1 MVRFRRTEYVWLAM
15 IAGMICLALPAC
27 AQMDKDFR
35 LPEDSGVVDVK
46 RDFGAAGDGVT
57 DDTEAIRKAIA
68 FAFDKTGRYASPAF
82 VYFPAGTYLVTG
94 PLESKVEEHGWS
106 GGWRAGMLLVGESQ
120 SKSII
125 KLADNAEGYS
135 DPENPRWVVASGSE
149 SDKRTKAG
157 DKPLDGGGNRAFR
170 HSVIN
175 LTIDTGKGNPSAI
188 ALDYVANNRGTV
200 RDVTLR
206 SGDGAGYC
214 GLRLERH
221 WPGPALIKN
230 VTIEGFDT
238 GIRVHHYQYS
248 MTFEHITL
256 RNQNNLGIRNTNNV
270 LAIRGLRSE
279 NSVPVLTTQ
288 GHSLVVLLDSELTG
302 GAADATAISG
312 DGQLYLRNVAVAG
325 YGKAVDDKRA
335 KQVIPVEGGRTVI
348 DLHTTSAYGVGGAAV
363 EPLNLPVAESPEFW
377 SNDPDDW
384 VSVRSFEDRAIRGTW
399 KDKDDKEHEGVVDW
413 SPAIQAA
420 IDSGKP
426 IVYLPNGAYRVR
438 QQIVL
443 RGGVRMITGFH
454 SAITPSQAMPS
465 HGDAPG
471 KMGRQALIR
480 FESGHADGVIL
491 QHLRIDGIVEH
502 AGKTPLVMRH
512 VDFGGYRNT
521 AEGTGD
527 MFIEDTIG
535 APIHINHPQRVWGRQ
550 VNSEFGERPLI
561 ENHGGDLWLLGF
573 KTEGEMTCLHQ
584 TSGRTEMLGAQF
596 YPLGNRNPVG
606 PAVINEGGRVSAALS
621 MNSRGY
627 KLYLGEAPEDAA
639 RAVGWQQI
647 KHRAGALLVSDV
659 PTK

>member
-1 MVRFRRTEYVWLAM
+1 MNNWMHHLVLGLLAGWLSV
-15 IAGMICLALPAC
+15 ALPAS
-27 AQMDKDFR
+27 AEVSQDFR
-35 LPEDSGVVDVK
+35 LPDDAGVVDVK
-46 RDFGAAGDGVT
+46 RDFGAKGDGKA

-82 VYFPAGTYLVTG
+82 VYFPKGTYLVSG
-94 PLESKVEEHGWS
+94 PLESKVEAHGWS
-106 GGWRAGMLLVGESQ
+106 GGWRAGMLLVGENRSR
-120 SKSII
+120 SII
-125 KLADNAEGYS
+125 KLADSAEGYS
-135 DPENPRWVVASGSE
+135 DPENPKWVVASGSE
-149 SDKRTKAG
+149 SDKRTKPG

-175 LTIDTGKGNPSAI
+175 LTIDTGKGNPGAI

-200 RDVTLR
+200 REVTLR

-221 WPGPALIKN
+221 WPGPALVKN
-230 VTIEGFDT
+230 VTIEGFDF

-256 RNQNNLGIRNTNNV
+256 RNQNKLAIYNTNNA

-279 NSVPVLTTQ
+279 NRVPVLTTW
-288 GHSLVVLLDSELTG
+288 GHSLIVLLDSELTG
-302 GAADATAISG
+302 GAADATALTG
-312 DGQLYLRNVAVAG
+312 DGQFYLRNVTVAG
-325 YGKAVDDKRA
+325 YGQAVNDKRA
-335 KQVIPVEGGRTVI
+335 KRTIPVEGERAVI
-348 DLHTTSAYGVGGAAV
+348 DLHTTSAYAVGGAAI

-384 VSVRSFEDRAIRGTW
+384 INVRSFESQAVRGTW
-399 KDKDDKEHEGVVDW
+399 KDGDGKEHEGIVDW

-426 IVYLPNGAYRVR
+426 IVYLPNGVYRVQ

-443 RGGVRMITGFH
+443 RGQVRVITGFQ
-454 SAITPSQAMPS
+454 SSITPSAPMPS

-471 KMGRQALIR
+471 KMGRQAMIR
-480 FESGHADGVIL
+480 FESGPAEGLIL
-491 QHLRIDGIVEH
+491 QHLRIDGIVEY
-502 AGKTPLVMRH
+502 AGKSPLVMRH

-521 AEGTGD
+521 AEGSGD
-527 MFIEDTIG
+527 VFVEDTIG
-535 APIHINHPQRVWGRQ
+535 APFHVHHPQRFFGRQ
-550 VNSEFGERPLI
+550 INSEFGERPLF
-561 ENHGGDLWLLGF
+561 ENRGGDVWLLGF

-584 TSGRTEMLGAQF
+584 TAGRTEMLGAQF

-606 PAVINEGGRVSAALS
+606 PAVINEGGRVSATLC

-627 KLYLGEAPEDAA
+627 QLYLGEAPKDAE